1 MCYIDNAALTYG
13 QFFLEILNTNTKI
26 LNDSPFRILAK
37 TALMGVR
44 ISPFRM
50 KSDWTDHFGEYQFYN
65 FHPAFCDL
73 CTVHSILRHRRAL
86 QHLQQV

>member
-1 MCYIDNAALTYG
+1 MQCTAMCYIDNAALTYG

-44 ISPFRM
+44 ISPFR
-50 KSDWTDHFGEYQFYN
+50 Q
-65 FHPAFCDL
+65 L
-73 CTVHSILRHRRAL
+73 
-86 QHLQQV
+86 